1 MAEISFWGGVGV
13 IGSSK
18 VLIEQQGWRVLLDLG
33 LDFTP
38 VPHLFR
44 GRVAPRPGHVLA
56 DQIRTGSV
64 PAIPH
69 LYRPE
74 AVEGLD
80 LTGGSDGKTA
90 LFLTHAHPDHA
101 GLAGWVDPGVPIYAS
116 AITGQILA
124 AQESAGMGLPGGV
137 PAVQALPMGE
147 PLPFGPFVVTAQAV
161 DHDVPGA
168 VGFLVDTEDGVVAY
182 SGDIRLHGRHPE
194 WSLQFAEAARGAR
207 ALVIEGTTLSFGFQR
222 AEPTEQMVDGAFAE
236 ILERTPGLV
245 LMAALPANLER
256 IAAFVELARGRGR
269 TILWPPPQAQFLK
282 TMGLTDI
289 KSLDLAAQ
297 KADLHAHPGH
307 YVVQLTVSDIPAL
320 LDLPVGPGSVF
331 VHANGE
337 PFGDYD
343 PDWPILH
350 DWLTYTHTPFWSMG
364 TSGHAS
370 PADLHLLVETVSPDI
385 VFPIHS
391 AAPDRLVPPPGT
403 ARWLPERV
411 GRRFSLSKP

>member
-18 VLIEQQGWRVLLDLG
+18 VLIEQRGWRVLLDLG

-44 GRVAPRPGHVLA
+44 GRVAPRAGYALQ
-56 DQIRTGSV
+56 DQMRTGSV

-69 LYRPE
+69 LYRPQ
-74 AVEGLD
+74 ALAGLD
-80 LTGGSDGKTA
+80 LAGGSDGKTA

-101 GLAGWVDPGVPIYAS
+101 GLAGWVDSNVPIYAS
-116 AITGQILA
+116 DVTRQILDAEA
-124 AQESAGMGLPGGV
+124 AAGRGLPGGV
-137 PAVQALPMGE
+137 PALQPLTLGE
-147 PLPFGPFVVTAQAV
+147 PLSFGPFQVSAHPV

-168 VGFLVDTEDGVVAY
+168 VGYLVETEDGVVAY
-182 SGDIRLHGRHPE
+182 TGDIRLHGRHPE
-194 WSLQFAEAARGAR
+194 LSLRFAEKARGAR

-222 AEPTEQMVDGAFAE
+222 AEPTEKMADAAFAE
-236 ILERTPGLV
+236 ILDRTPGLV

-256 IAAFVELARGRGR
+256 VEAFLNIAHERRR
-269 TILWPPPQAQFLK
+269 TVLWPEAQAQFLQR
-282 TMGLTDI
+282 MGLNPI
-289 KSLDLAAQ
+289 ESLDLEAR
-297 KADLHAHPGH
+297 KKDIHAHPGS
-307 YVVQLTVSDIPAL
+307 YVVQMTVPEIPSL

-337 PFGDYD
+337 PFGDFD
-343 PDWPILH
+343 PDWPVLQ
-350 DWLTYTHTPFWSMG
+350 DWLAFTHTPFWSIG

-370 PADLHLLVETVSPDI
+370 PADLHLLVETVAPDI

-391 AAPDRLVPPPGT
+391 AEPDRLIPPPGT
-403 ARWLPERV
+403 ARWLPERG
-411 GRRFSLSKP
+411 GRRFSLSRQ